1 VSSAALAQATDPT
14 SEPEVRPRSPSLLE
28 LADHP
33 GVAERTRAVA
43 AELARILVTRTMLEM
58 GVLAANDNEAKKAG

>member
-1 VSSAALAQATDPT
+1 MSAPALAPAADQTC
-14 SEPEVRPRSPSLLE
+14 EPEVRPRSPSLLD